1 MLRKILSWTI
11 FALIF
16 IFIGFVVWLF
26 FFKEDPVEN
35 TYQGFSRSED
45 FFPVNTENGI
55 GEQGQL
61 SPDGNQTELI
71 NRNLIPRLRQLSQ
84 VPTAGSI
91 AFERKGNLSR
101 QTVSQDGSEQTT
113 TENTVIFR
121 YIERATGHLYEAR
134 EDSLTQIR
142 LSNTTIP
149 KIFDAYFSEDGERA
163 LLRILKEDQE
173 TIDTLSAQVVSK
185 STTSVSTYRAEPDG
199 FSLEGT
205 FLPQNIISADISKD
219 GLTYLLA
226 NNAGG
231 SSLITSTF
239 SDLSKKIIFDSPLQ
253 DWIIDRINT
262 NNTLIT
268 NKADSRVSGFSYLIN
283 NQTGSNTKIIGDIT
297 GLTSL
302 MSPNQEWLLYS
313 LSRNNELD
321 LYALNTKTDKVFKL
335 GVNTLPE
342 KCVFS
347 TKNESIVF
355 CGASNQAPRVP
366 LPETWYQ
373 GRVNF
378 NDNIWKINLAS
389 ETYDQIL
396 GDKEEVADS
405 FDVIKPVLSPNDD
418 FILFINKRDLTLW
431 SLEI

>member
-1 MLRKILSWTI
+1 MLRKILGWII
-11 FALIF
+11 FVLIF

-26 FFKEDPVEN
+26 FFKEDPATN
-35 TYQGFSRSED
+35 TYEGFSRSED

-61 SPDGNQTELI
+61 DENGNPTELV

-101 QTVSQDGSEQTT
+101 QTIGQDGSEQTT

-149 KIFDAYFSEDGERA
+149 KVFDASFSNDGERA
-163 LLRILKEDQE
+163 LLKILKEDQE
-173 TIDTLSAQVVSK
+173 TIDTLSASVVSK
-185 STTSVSTYRAEPDG
+185 STTSVETYRVEPDG

-205 FLPQNIISADISKD
+205 FLSQNIISSDISKD
-219 GLTYLLA
+219 GLAYLLS
-226 NNAGG
+226 NNSGG

-239 SDLSKKIIFDSPLQ
+239 TDLSKKIIFESPLKN
-253 DWIIDRINT
+253 WMIDRVNS
-262 NNTLIT
+262 NNILIT
-268 NKADSRVSGFSYLIN
+268 NKADSRVSGFSYLVN
-283 NQTGSNTKIIGDIT
+283 SQNGSFNKIVGDLT
-297 GLTSL
+297 GLTTL
-302 MSPNQEWLLYS
+302 MSPNAKWLLYS
-313 LSRNNELD
+313 VSRNNELD
-321 LYALNTKTDKVFKL
+321 LYALNTEDDKVINL
-335 GVNTLPE
+335 GINTLPE

-347 TKNESIVF
+347 IKSEDVLF
-355 CGASNQAPRVP
+355 CGAPNQAPRVA

-378 NDNIWKINLAS
+378 DDNIWKINLS
-389 ETYDQIL
+389 LETYDQIL
-396 GDKEEVADS
+396 GDKEEVDDS
-405 FDVIKPVLSPNDD
+405 FDVIKPTLSPNDD
-418 FILFINKRDLTLW
+418 FVLFINKRDLTLW